1 MKHLRRKLILAAL
14 LTFVAIPGLQ
24 AQNPANTLPKKKT
37 PAAVAPVPPTP
48 EELAAIKSAAARVRL
63 TPPGHLVF
71 VGDSLTAGLPD
82 VNYVALIRE
91 ALQARFGR
99 EIRVTNAGVNGD
111 TITRVQTRL
120 ARDVLALSPK
130 PTHVFI
136 FLGHND
142 SKLSWDSGF
151 KASFV
156 SPEDYEA
163 QFREVIAKIQ
173 QSLGARVTVVSA
185 TSSVYELTKAISDA
199 KAKTN
204 ASHNLFGQPEALER
218 FNAIARRVA
227 TERGADYLDVYEP
240 TRLHPNKA
248 ALYKKDGVHVN
259 ERGNAVLAAEILKY
273 LGNPPAR

>member
-1 MKHLRRKLILAAL
+1 MKHLRLKLMLAAL
-14 LTFVAIPGLQ
+14 MPLIALPALH
-24 AQNPANTLPKKKT
+24 AQNPAPSLPKKKI

-48 EELAAIKSAAARVRL
+48 EELALIKTTAARVRL
-63 TPPGHLVF
+63 APSSHLVF

-91 ALQARFGR
+91 ALQARLGR
-99 EIRVTNAGVNGD
+99 QIQVTNAGVNGD

-120 ARDVLALSPK
+120 AQDVLNLSPK

-142 SKLSWDSGF
+142 SKLSWESGF

-156 SPEDYEA
+156 SPEDYAA
-163 QFREVIAKIQ
+163 QFRDVIATIQ
-173 QSLGARVTVVSA
+173 QSLGAKVTVVSA

-204 ASHNLFGQPEALER
+204 ASHNLFGQPAALER

-240 TRLHPNKA
+240 TRLHPNKV

-273 LGNPPAR
+273 LGNPAGR